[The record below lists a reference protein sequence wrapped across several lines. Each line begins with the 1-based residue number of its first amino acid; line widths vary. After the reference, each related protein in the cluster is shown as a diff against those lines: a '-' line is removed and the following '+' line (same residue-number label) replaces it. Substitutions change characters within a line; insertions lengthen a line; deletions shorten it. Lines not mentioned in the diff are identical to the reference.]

1 MSESVHVRIDS
12 ACGVSSALEKSIA
25 EFVPGKN
32 SSIKSG
38 LDSNLE
44 GGEFD
49 EGASG
54 FHITERANYCSFH
67 SLCLVWT
74 SMSAE
79 GPMIQDHSITIL
91 FQGTRSEQI
100 WDTLPTPFGETDHY
114 VRAPAL
120 CLISAAMNLKQTCRA
135 NYSTR
140 QAPYMGR

>member
-12 ACGVSSALEKSIA
+12 ACCKVSSASEKSIA

-54 FHITERANYCSFH
+54 FHITERA
-67 SLCLVWT
+67 VR
-74 SMSAE
+74 
-79 GPMIQDHSITIL
+79 SI
-91 FQGTRSEQI
+91 
-100 WDTLPTPFGETDHY
+100 
-114 VRAPAL
+114 VCA
-120 CLISAAMNLKQTCRA
+120 
-135 NYSTR
+135 
-140 QAPYMGR
+140 